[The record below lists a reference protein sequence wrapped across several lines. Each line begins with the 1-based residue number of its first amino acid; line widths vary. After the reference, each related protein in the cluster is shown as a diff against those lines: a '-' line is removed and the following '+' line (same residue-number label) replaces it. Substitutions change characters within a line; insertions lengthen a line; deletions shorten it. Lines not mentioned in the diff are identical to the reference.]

1 MPLTGRLTAGDRRG
15 RPACHGTWVKAQ
27 RSRLAIFS
35 WHSGGKVHFR
45 FCRNLIFTK
54 S

>member
-15 RPACHGTWVKAQ
+15 RPACHGTRVKVQ

-35 WHSGGKVHFR
+35 SGT
-45 FCRNLIFTK
+45 LAEK
-54 S
+54 STSGFVET